1 MARAKNLSGGM
12 SPRLER
18 REGQFDGRRRKS
30 EISEFS
36 NGRADGPVSTSPMA
50 ADPRNY
56 LNAVF
61 SGPCDRCTA
70 LYYMR
75 MRWSSPLN

>member
-12 SPRLER
+12 SPRVERR

-70 LYYMR
+70 LHYTR
-75 MRWSSPLN
+75 MRSPLN